1 MNEFVLRNYKN
12 HCRIKIPTGAQ
23 KIGVAV
29 SLETGIRDVIGSSPG

>member
-1 MNEFVLRNYKN
+1 MNEFVLRNYEN

-29 SLETGIRDVIGSSPG
+29 SLQPKIRDVIGSIPG